1 MTILLLNDNP
11 VVNKLVTL
19 SAQKTSDK
27 LEAIESIRDIKNT
40 SYDLL
45 IIDDTKYTNAILK
58 EIKAKISFTKSLFIC
73 SKNAK
78 EDKEFT
84 SILRKPFLPTSLVEL
99 FAQISKNIETVEANE
114 EFNIDDELS
123 LDEENFD
130 LEEELTLDGEDLDL
144 NIETVEEG
152 VLDKEELQE
161 VQNLIDEAELEV
173 DDNKEELDIGED
185 FELLDDLEDDEEI
198 EKKEE
203 ESGIEEFEL
212 PDDLELDEKVEEKK
226 KEQVEDESDIEEL
239 ELSDDLEHDKKIT
252 LEEAVNELTE
262 EDLAQEIDEDI
273 LLDISDLNSISS
285 NDLKLAIGEEL
296 TKSQED
302 IVEDKEEVV
311 ENKTSKELKSDTEI
325 TPNNGV
331 EALKI
336 LLSALSNKDVAA
348 SLKGMK
354 ININITL
361 GDNYE

>member
-114 EFNIDDELS
+114 EFNIDDELA
-123 LDEENFD
+123 LDEDNFD

-173 DDNKEELDIGED
+173 DDNKEELGED

-212 PDDLELDEKVEEKK
+212 PDDLELDEEVEKK
-226 KEQVEDESDIEEL
+226 EEEQVEEESDIEEL
-239 ELSDDLEHDKKIT
+239 ELPEDLEQDKKIT